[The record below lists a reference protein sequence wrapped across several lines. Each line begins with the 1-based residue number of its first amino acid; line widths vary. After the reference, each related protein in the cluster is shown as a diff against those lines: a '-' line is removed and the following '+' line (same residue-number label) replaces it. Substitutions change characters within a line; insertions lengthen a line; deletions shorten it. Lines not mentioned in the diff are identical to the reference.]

1 MKQIKIAMLG
11 ASLEQN
17 GGIATVEKLI
27 IKHVS
32 SDIKIEHITSHDEGS
47 IIHRIKVFTKSFSL
61 LAWRLLTQK
70 TDIVHLHISDGG
82 SILRKALLALMAFTF
97 RKPVLI
103 HTHGAEFHIT
113 YAKLPKWIQQIFS
126 FLFSHCGAFIV
137 LSKAWKDYYVEN
149 LGLDEQQVVIL
160 PNPTELPYEVPV
172 RSNREKVKIGFFGR
186 VGERKGTF
194 DLIKAFANLPPA
206 LKNSA
211 EIIIAGDGDLDKA
224 RMLVSHLGL
233 TNHIN
238 FLGWIDSQ
246 KRDELLASVDI
257 FALPSYNEGFPM
269 ALLEAMGW
277 ALPAIVTP
285 IGGIPELITQ
295 KKNGLLVN
303 PGDIQE
309 LSDAIQCLIED
320 EDLRISLGNAAR
332 QTVAPFDIKTYCE
345 HLDDI
350 YSSIIEIKPRSKLY
364 PGVAG

>member
-1 MKQIKIAMLG
+1 MKQIKILMLG
-11 ASLEQN
+11 ASLKQN

-27 IKHVS
+27 VKHVS
-32 SDIKIEHITSHDEGS
+32 SDIEIEHITSHDEGS
-47 IIHRIKVFTKSFSL
+47 IIHRVKVFAKSLSVL
-61 LAWRLLTQK
+61 GWRLLTQK

-82 SILRKALLALMAFTF
+82 SLLRKGILALIAFTF

-103 HTHGAEFHIT
+103 HTHGAEFQMT
-113 YAKLPKWIQQIFS
+113 YAKLPKWVQQIFNRI
-126 FLFSHCGAFIV
+126 FSHCEAFIV
-137 LSKAWKDYYVEN
+137 LSKTWKDYYVKN
-149 LGLDEQQVVIL
+149 LGLNEKQVLIL
-160 PNPTELPYEVPV
+160 PNPTELPYEVPD
-172 RSNREKVKIGFFGR
+172 RRNSKKVKIGFFGR

-206 LKNSA
+206 LKNST

-224 RMLVSHLGL
+224 RILVSHLGL